1 MRSGGLLRTNQA
13 YRSLW
18 LARVGSQF
26 GDWFNLVA
34 LTQVALVLTHSP
46 TALGVVLLCRSLPA
60 VALGPFAGPLVDRFP
75 KRPLLVATDLVRV
88 ACALAYT
95 LAVVSHVGWI
105 LYAGSVLLGAAGVLF
120 EPARNAAIP
129 LVVARDDLPE
139 ANALESG
146 TAGVVQIL
154 GAAAGGLVA
163 VAVSPILCFAI
174 NAASY
179 LWSASCILQA
189 RWQEGSAPQDTQLSY
204 VRALAVGF
212 RVAARNRVAR
222 AIIVIGVSW
231 GLAGGGYYIPIPIL
245 GQQTFHLGGFGIGL
259 LYTIDG
265 VGVLIGSS
273 LVRRMVAGSHHKA
286 VVWYGVAYLAQA
298 LFFAVLAQCT
308 VFLAGGLML
317 LLMRISSGVI
327 IPLDTYLLQTSTD
340 PDIRGRVFALHGSTY
355 GGVMQ
360 GSYVLTGYA
369 YGHLGVP
376 RTGLLIGAVSLLCG
390 LSWLAQFGGRV
401 PKQQGLTPSAPSD
414 RVCCEPSTH
423 SQSPG
428 R

>member
-1 MRSGGLLRTNQA
+1 MRHGGLLRTNQV

-18 LARVGSQF
+18 LAKVGSQF

-34 LTQVALVLTHSP
+34 LTQVALLLTHSP
-46 TALGVVLLCRSLPA
+46 AALGAVLLCRSLPA
-60 VALGPFAGPLVDRFP
+60 VVLGPFAGPLVDRFP
-75 KRPLLVATDLVRV
+75 QKPLLVATDLVRA

-95 LAVVSHVGWI
+95 LGVVSRASWV
-105 LYAGSVLLGAAGVLF
+105 LYAGSALLGVAGVLF

-129 LVVARDDLPE
+129 LVVARDDLPA

-163 VAVSPILCFAI
+163 VAVSPVLCFTI

-179 LWSASCILQA
+179 LWSASYILRV
-189 RWQEGSAPQDTQLSY
+189 RWQEGHALRDTHSSY
-204 VRALAVGF
+204 VSALAAGL

-222 AIIVIGVSW
+222 AIIAIGISW
-231 GLAGGGYYIPIPIL
+231 GLAGGGYYILIPIL
-245 GQQTFHLGGFGIGL
+245 GQQTFHLGGLGIGL

-265 VGVLIGSS
+265 LGVLIGSS
-273 LVRRMVAGSHHKA
+273 LVRRMVAGNHRRA
-286 VVWYGVAYLAQA
+286 VVWYGLAYLAQA
-298 LFFAVLAQCT
+298 IFFAALAQCT
-308 VFLAGGLML
+308 AVLAGGLML

-327 IPLDTYLLQTSTD
+327 IPLDTYLLQTSTE
-340 PDIRGRVFALHGSTY
+340 PGVRGRVFALHGSTY

-390 LSWLAQFGGRV
+390 LSWLAQFGGRT
-401 PKQQGLTPSAPSD
+401 PQRQGLPPSAPGNG
-414 RVCCEPSTH
+414 VCCEASR
-423 SQSPG
+423 SP
-428 R
+428 RR